1 MAPLAIFALLASTQA
16 QTNFGGASAGSPGS
30 QVKPS
35 SDTRFFTGNS
45 GLDGGLV
52 GLGLGALGA
61 TVLAPAGL
69 AAFSS
74 VTTDIKAGLEQ
85 LQKPKNNF

>member
-1 MAPLAIFALLASTQA
+1 MAPLTILALLASTQA
-16 QTNFGGASAGSPGS
+16 QTNFGGASAGSPRS
-30 QVKPS
+30 PAKPS

-61 TVLAPAGL
+61 TVLGPAG
-69 AAFSS
+69 
-74 VTTDIKAGLEQ
+74 
-85 LQKPKNNF
+85 